1 MMAAQRCRGDGGVG
15 GKDVDMRNTST
26 GTGHLPSRD
35 ALVIPFSSSCR
46 QMFWGRW
53 QEGGEE
59 GEQAG
64 KAAELVGKD
73 LEMATDDI
81 TMH

>member
-1 MMAAQRCRGDGGVG
+1 M
-15 GKDVDMRNTST
+15 
-26 GTGHLPSRD
+26 
-35 ALVIPFSSSCR
+35 
-46 QMFWGRW
+46 
-53 QEGGEE
+53 GGEE

-64 KAAELVGKD
+64 KVAELVGKD